1 MSVINIKEI
10 FKGYIMRI
18 NKIMMMPDWSSR
30 VAFKS
35 VRTDK
40 NFVGQLKTGEM
51 PIVENN
57 KQNIYAAL
65 NNMST
70 RTDRANIEFLLDVA
84 DNLAYGQGGVNSK
97 FKEALDK
104 DGFTPPERE
113 NTDWAFMLQDTIKKA
128 LSSSKGITD
137 DKLIQNSLKAE
148 YKRIFGTERELTPL
162 QQKLLQL
169 RSELSSSV
177 IGENS
182 IDDAQTL
189 AQTARIRKNLDYFIA
204 SSEISAKQKQECL
217 EKFITFMSDDY
228 KINPQLK
235 DKKLQV
241 LDEMLNDLI
250 IKTPESEVLTIK
262 SVDQRQSG
270 MCAALSICRKAIAY
284 EDKSRY
290 VDLITE

>member
-128 LSSSKGITD
+128 LSSSKG
-137 DKLIQNSLKAE
+137 
-148 YKRIFGTERELTPL
+148 
-162 QQKLLQL
+162 
-169 RSELSSSV
+169 
-177 IGENS
+177 
-182 IDDAQTL
+182 
-189 AQTARIRKNLDYFIA
+189 
-204 SSEISAKQKQECL
+204 
-217 EKFITFMSDDY
+217 
-228 KINPQLK
+228 
-235 DKKLQV
+235 
-241 LDEMLNDLI
+241 
-250 IKTPESEVLTIK
+250 
-262 SVDQRQSG
+262 
-270 MCAALSICRKAIAY
+270 
-284 EDKSRY
+284 
-290 VDLITE
+290 